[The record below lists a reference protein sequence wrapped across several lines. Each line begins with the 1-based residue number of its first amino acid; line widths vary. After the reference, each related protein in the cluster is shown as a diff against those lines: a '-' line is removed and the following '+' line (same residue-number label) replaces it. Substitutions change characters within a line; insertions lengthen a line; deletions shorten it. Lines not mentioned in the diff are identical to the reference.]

1 MTTSDQILDL
11 PEIKL
16 NVYIW
21 KQQLSKNT
29 SFIYLGAANP
39 QGSQNAKICFKWS
52 DLSPDEKKLR
62 GAGQV
67 QVRGAHLRQKRFLLE
82 NTCFVDPE
90 ILWSYSALMW
100 KQTGHKHWRGE
111 DESFLHKGVLSEEAS
126 WDEGALWKSYP
137 QTVGSRLMV
146 PRVDSPENHYEDSW
160 MSTPPLM
167 KNAKVRL

>member
-1 MTTSDQILDL
+1 MIS
-11 PEIKL
+11 
-16 NVYIW
+16 IW
-21 KQQLSKNT
+21 NHYKIVQDKPIYSQSARLSERRNLFQVKR
-29 SFIYLGAANP
+29 SISGR
-39 QGSQNAKICFKWS
+39 
-52 DLSPDEKKLR
+52 KKLR

-67 QVRGAHLRQKRFLLE
+67 QVRGAHLRRKRFLPE
-82 NTCFVDPE
+82 STCFVDPE

-100 KQTGHKHWRGE
+100 KQTGYKHWRGE

-126 WDEGALWKSYP
+126 RDEGALWKSYP